1 MLLIISSTF
10 LLKKF
15 QEANHIF
22 IFLGQLFL
30 TSRTTLL
37 KAPDSMLFKL
47 FAGESMPS
55 AKDEQG
61 AFLIDRTPEYFK
73 PILNYLRTGE
83 LVIDSGVNVKGVLA
97 EARFFGIQSL
107 IDQYYEES
115 KKAEKNTSMKKNQ
128 SVSCIFE
135 WLVNSKVLHKVG

>member
-1 MLLIISSTF
+1 MLIIISTF
-10 LLKKF
+10 SKKKF
-15 QEANHIF
+15 QEANHIL

-30 TSRTTLL
+30 TSRATLL

-83 LVIDSGVNVKGVLA
+83 LVIDFGVNVKGVLA
-97 EARFFGIQSL
+97 EAKFFGVQSL
-107 IDQYYEES
+107 IDQYEES

>member
-1 MLLIISSTF
+1 MLIIISTF

-30 TSRTTLL
+30 TSRATLL

-97 EARFFGIQSL
+97 EAKFFGIQSL
-107 IDQYYEES
+107 IDQYEES

-135 WLVNSKVLHKVG
+135 WLVDSKVLDIVG

>member
-1 MLLIISSTF
+1 
-10 LLKKF
+10 
-15 QEANHIF
+15 
-22 IFLGQLFL
+22 
-30 TSRTTLL
+30 
-37 KAPDSMLFKL
+37 MLFKL

-97 EARFFGIQSL
+97 EAKFFGIQSL
-107 IDQYYEES
+107 IDQYEES

-135 WLVNSKVLHKVG
+135 WLVDSKVLHIVG

>member
-1 MLLIISSTF
+1 MLIIISTF

-30 TSRTTLL
+30 TSRATLL

-97 EARFFGIQSL
+97 EAKFFGVQSL
-107 IDQYYEES
+107 IDQYEES
-115 KKAEKNTSMKKNQ
+115 KKAEKNTSMKKDQ
-128 SVSCIFE
+128 SVTCIFE

>member
-30 TSRTTLL
+30 TSRATLL

-97 EARFFGIQSL
+97 EAKFFGVQSL
-107 IDQYYEES
+107 IDQYEES

>member
-1 MLLIISSTF
+1 
-10 LLKKF
+10 
-15 QEANHIF
+15 
-22 IFLGQLFL
+22 
-30 TSRTTLL
+30 
-37 KAPDSMLFKL
+37 
-47 FAGESMPS
+47 MPS

-115 KKAEKNTSMKKNQ
+115 KKAEKNTSTKKNQ

-135 WLVNSKVLHKVG
+135 WLVDSKVLDIVG

>member
-1 MLLIISSTF
+1 
-10 LLKKF
+10 
-15 QEANHIF
+15 
-22 IFLGQLFL
+22 
-30 TSRTTLL
+30 
-37 KAPDSMLFKL
+37 
-47 FAGESMPS
+47 MPS

-97 EARFFGIQSL
+97 EAKFFGIKSL
-107 IDQYYEES
+107 IDQYEES
-115 KKAEKNTSMKKNQ
+115 KKEKIISMKKNQ

-135 WLVNSKVLHKVG
+135 WLVNSKA

>member
-1 MLLIISSTF
+1 MLIIISTF

-30 TSRTTLL
+30 TSRATLL

-97 EARFFGIQSL
+97 EAKFFGVQSL
-107 IDQYYEES
+107 IDQYEES
-115 KKAEKNTSMKKNQ
+115 KKAEENSSMKKNQ

-135 WLVNSKVLHKVG
+135 WLVNSKVLHIVG

>member
-1 MLLIISSTF
+1 MLIIISTF

-30 TSRTTLL
+30 TSRATLL

-97 EARFFGIQSL
+97 EAKFFGIQSL
-107 IDQYYEES
+107 IDQYEES
-115 KKAEKNTSMKKNQ
+115 KKAEKNTSMKKDQ
-128 SVSCIFE
+128 SVTCIFE

>member
-1 MLLIISSTF
+1 MDNWVKL
-10 LLKKF
+10 
-15 QEANHIF
+15 NVG
-22 IFLGQLFL
+22 GQLFL
-30 TSRTTLL
+30 TSRGTLL

-83 LVIDSGVNVKGVLA
+83 LVIDSGVNV
-97 EARFFGIQSL
+97 
-107 IDQYYEES
+107 
-115 KKAEKNTSMKKNQ
+115 
-128 SVSCIFE
+128 
-135 WLVNSKVLHKVG
+135 NSKVFWQRQDFLVYKV

>member
-1 MLLIISSTF
+1 
-10 LLKKF
+10 
-15 QEANHIF
+15 
-22 IFLGQLFL
+22 
-30 TSRTTLL
+30 
-37 KAPDSMLFKL
+37 MLFKL

-83 LVIDSGVNVKGVLA
+83 LVIDSRVSVKGVLA
-97 EARFFGIQSL
+97 EAKFFGVQSL
-107 IDQYYEES
+107 IDQYEES
-115 KKAEKNTSMKKNQ
+115 KKAEENSSMKKNQ

-135 WLVNSKVLHKVG
+135 WLVNSKVLHIVG

>member
-1 MLLIISSTF
+1 M
-10 LLKKF
+10 
-15 QEANHIF
+15 
-22 IFLGQLFL
+22 FLGQLFL
-30 TSRTTLL
+30 TSRATLL

-97 EARFFGIQSL
+97 EAKFFGIQSL
-107 IDQYYEES
+107 IDQYEES

-135 WLVNSKVLHKVG
+135 WLVDSKVLHIVG

>member
-1 MLLIISSTF
+1 MLIIISTF
-10 LLKKF
+10 SKKKF
-15 QEANHIF
+15 QEAIHIF

-30 TSRTTLL
+30 TSRATLL

-83 LVIDSGVNVKGVLA
+83 LVIDSGANVKGILA
-97 EARFFGIQSL
+97 EAKFFGIQSL
-107 IDQYYEES
+107 IDQYEES

>member
-1 MLLIISSTF
+1 MLIIISTF
-10 LLKKF
+10 LKKKF

-22 IFLGQLFL
+22 MFLGQLFL
-30 TSRTTLL
+30 TSRATLL

-97 EARFFGIQSL
+97 EAKFFGVQSL
-107 IDQYYEES
+107 IDQYEES
-115 KKAEKNTSMKKNQ
+115 KTVEKNIFMKKNP

-135 WLVNSKVLHKVG
+135 WLVDSKVLHIVG

>member
-1 MLLIISSTF
+1 MLIVISTF
-10 LLKKF
+10 LKKKF
-15 QEANHIF
+15 REANHIF
-22 IFLGQLFL
+22 MFLGQLFL
-30 TSRTTLL
+30 TSRATLL

-97 EARFFGIQSL
+97 EAKFFGVQSL
-107 IDQYYEES
+107 IDQYEES
-115 KKAEKNTSMKKNQ
+115 NTVEKNISMKKNQ